1 MTNCSHPTAHPRH
14 ARGAVLSS
22 IPQGQRRITAQMAA
36 KMNKYFRRRY
46 KGKLLA
52 VKENSLLCETCFA
65 REQRRTS
72 SYKNTTVH
80 SSVEE
85 FRQSAPLAGLV
96 SHSPLPKKIRRSS
109 ISLDDPIEKSR
120 SLFLLSTLLVTGKQ
134 AIIDFIHNISLT
146 DMSSPCIRYVSYQRH
161 NANETSA
168 TTPTVYDWES
178 DKRLIAMS
186 YLFYIAFLEQSS
198 EDSSYNTKRD
208 LLACVGFFLVFG
220 MTQTPDGVF
229 VRPHPALWRLVLC
242 FSVLYEIILIY
253 ILFQTVDD
261 ARQLLQNIDPTLGVP
276 LPDKDYDGS
285 CRIYDWEHSEDPF
298 HYFKVKIKR

>member
-1 MTNCSHPTAHPRH
+1 
-14 ARGAVLSS
+14 
-22 IPQGQRRITAQMAA
+22 
-36 KMNKYFRRRY
+36 MNKYFRRRY

-96 SHSPLPKKIRRSS
+96 SHSPLPRKIRRSS
-109 ISLDDPIEKSR
+109 ISLDDSIEKSR

-146 DMSSPCIRYVSYQRH
+146 DMSSPSDG
-161 NANETSA
+161 ETTS
-168 TTPTVYDWES
+168 DFKSKS
-178 DKRLIAMS
+178 DKNKLNGLLDVFDLSPIK
-186 YLFYIAFLEQSS
+186 
-198 EDSSYNTKRD
+198 DTD

>member
-1 MTNCSHPTAHPRH
+1 
-14 ARGAVLSS
+14 
-22 IPQGQRRITAQMAA
+22 
-36 KMNKYFRRRY
+36 MNKYFRRRY

-52 VKENSLLCETCFA
+52 VKENGLLCETCFA

-146 DMSSPCIRYVSYQRH
+146 DMSSPSDG
-161 NANETSA
+161 ETTS
-168 TTPTVYDWES
+168 DFKSKS
-178 DKRLIAMS
+178 DK
-186 YLFYIAFLEQSS
+186 
-198 EDSSYNTKRD
+198 NK
-208 LLACVGFFLVFG
+208 
-220 MTQTPDGVF
+220 
-229 VRPHPALWRLVLC
+229 
-242 FSVLYEIILIY
+242 
-253 ILFQTVDD
+253 
-261 ARQLLQNIDPTLGVP
+261 
-276 LPDKDYDGS
+276 
-285 CRIYDWEHSEDPF
+285 
-298 HYFKVKIKR
+298 